1 MLDACDKIAAN
12 VDTLHSSMLLNNEN
26 ITLIMQAI
34 EELGQEQAQEDG
46 IKEVGS
52 SPSAEGESR
61 SRMET
66 FLKDIAR
73 SHGQSERRRFLE

>member
-1 MLDACDKIAAN
+1 MLDACDKIAVN

-34 EELGQEQAQEDG
+34 EDLGQEQAQEDG
-46 IKEVGS
+46 MRELD
-52 SPSAEGESR
+52 SPSAAGENRR
-61 SRMET
+61 SGGGLET

-73 SHGQSERRRFLE
+73 SHG